1 MSSGLGIDYAAD
13 HAEQEID
20 RATTIMLRG
29 QSIAAVVSIPELS
42 REFEDDATGY
52 YATAVLRVSVRDSL
66 VPSFSANNLKSG
78 ELVTYDGKQYRIVTA
93 THDSTAAVTLC
104 ECQSEAQ

>member
-20 RATTIMLRG
+20 RATTVKFRG
-29 QSIAAVVSIPELS
+29 QSIAAVVSIPEFS

-52 YATAVLRVSVRDSL
+52 YQTAVLRVSMRNAL
-66 VPSFSANNLKSG
+66 IPNYSANKPENG
-78 ELVTYDGKQYRIVTA
+78 ETLIYDGNTYRIMTVTRDA
-93 THDSTAAVTLC
+93 TAAVTLC
-104 ECQSEAQ
+104 DCQSEAQ